1 MKISKKRLKEIIKEE
16 LDALSEAPD
25 IPACLPENQVV
36 SRDGKKKG
44 CKISGT
50 WKSGKIKVWW
60 KGMKHGTSVEVSVGG
75 TDPGSAVR
83 KKW

>member
-1 MKISKKRLKEIIKEE
+1 MKLTKQRLREIIKEE
-16 LDALSEAPD
+16 LDALSEAAS
-25 IPACLPENQVV
+25 IPACDPALQVV

-60 KGMKHGTSVEVSVGG
+60 RGMKHGTSVDVSVGG
-75 TDPGSAVR
+75 VDPGSAVR

>member
-1 MKISKKRLKEIIKEE
+1 MKLSKQRLKEIIKEE
-16 LDALSEAPD
+16 LGALSEAENPRCH
-25 IPACLPENQVV
+25 PGNQVV

>member
-1 MKISKKRLKEIIKEE
+1 
-16 LDALSEAPD
+16 
-25 IPACLPENQVV
+25 
-36 SRDGKKKG
+36 
-44 CKISGT
+44 